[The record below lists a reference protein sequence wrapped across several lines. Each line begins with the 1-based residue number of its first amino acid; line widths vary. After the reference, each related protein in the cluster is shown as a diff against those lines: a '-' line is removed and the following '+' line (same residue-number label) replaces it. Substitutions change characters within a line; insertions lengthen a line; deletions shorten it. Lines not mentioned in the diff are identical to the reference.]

1 MKGCV
6 NEEKNI
12 AECFA
17 KLDDRYKKVFI
28 MNIEGYSHFM
38 IALRYFIRISTVR
51 KRIDY
56 VSRYMSEELDYEEE

>member
-6 NEEKNI
+6 EGEKDI

-17 KLDDRYKKVFI
+17 KLDDRHKKVFI
-28 MNIEGYSHFM
+28 MNIEGYSHFR
-38 IALRYFIRISTVR
+38 IALRYFIRVSTVR

-56 VSRYMSEELDYEEE
+56 VSKYMNEEFGCGES